1 MDKSTQLGLML
12 MGNLELIKIVFQLHN
27 LHWLKVY

>member
-1 MDKSTQLGLML
+1 